1 MTPEQTP
8 VAHSVLVVEDEP
20 MLLMV
25 VAETLRDAGYHVLE
39 ARNGEAALALLDEYP
54 DIDLLI
60 TDIKMPGIN
69 GYQVAKKS
77 LELRPKLKVLLMTG
91 YAQDPIPKQ
100 VAELGIP
107 ILHKPFDFDALPELA
122 KNILASGFNRRN

>member
-1 MTPEQTP
+1 MTSQQTP
-8 VAHSVLVVEDEP
+8 VSHSTVLVVEDEP

-39 ARNGEAALALLDEYP
+39 AGSGEAALALLDQNP
-54 DIDLLI
+54 DVKLLM

-69 GYQVAKKS
+69 GYQVAKRS

-107 ILHKPFDFDALPELA
+107 VLYKPFDFDKLPEIASSL
-122 KNILASGFNRRN
+122 LASPSN